1 MGELIFEKP
10 WRSHFQGKE
19 PDGAAGGTMVSSKK
33 AKALKTIAEEISH
46 CRLCKRGGTGK
57 AVPGEGNPDARIVF
71 IGEAPGREEAKT
83 GRPFIGRSGKLLRQ
97 AIRDIGLDESEVF
110 ITSPVH
116 YLPDRGTPSTAM
128 IRHGRKHLFEQLSI
142 IKPDMIV
149 LLGNSACV
157 ALLDGRVEITKNHGT
172 LVKKDGRTYFIT
184 VHPAYAIRFT
194 KGRELLLGDFAA
206 LKKLIVVSQQR
217 RRADR

>member
-1 MGELIFEKP
+1 MTRRKQP
-10 WRSHFQGKE
+10 PGKD
-19 PDGAAGGTMVSSKK
+19 PLDRGQKLQK
-33 AKALKTIAEEISH
+33 IAEEISH
-46 CRLCKRGGTGK
+46 CRLCRKGGTGK
-57 AVPGEGNPDARIVF
+57 AVPGEGNPAARIMF

-83 GRPFIGRSGKLLRQ
+83 GRPFVGRSGKLLRQ
-97 AIRDIGLDESEVF
+97 TIGDIGLDEADVF

-128 IRHGRKHLFEQLSI
+128 IHHGREHLFEQLSI

-157 ALLDGRVEITKNHGT
+157 ALLDGKVEITKKHGT

-194 KGRELLLGDFAA
+194 KGKEMLLSDFAR
-206 LKKLIVVSQQR
+206 LKRLI
-217 RRADR
+217 APP